1 MHLLAKLEKRKCK
14 QRDYDQVLKK
24 RVLVFESNRQ
34 LNNAIFCCLL
44 ARSAMMPTAR
54 ELANARGIVMEY
66 AELLI
71 EDWLR
76 AKGLLRSAAAV
87 ARERK
92 EQGLSEPNVQVWHKV
107 NDRLDMKVRFR
118 SASFCQYAAFAAH

>member
-1 MHLLAKLEKRKCK
+1 
-14 QRDYDQVLKK
+14 
-24 RVLVFESNRQ
+24 
-34 LNNAIFCCLL
+34 
-44 ARSAMMPTAR
+44 MMPTAR

-92 EQGLSEPNVQVWHKV
+92 EQGVSEPNVQVWHKV
-107 NDRLDMKVRFR
+107 NDRLDMKVRLISRGNVTF
-118 SASFCQYAAFAAH
+118 